1 MIVSGSAAAVL
12 ILLALITLVA
22 GFSGTAPLRV
32 PGFPDFGQPPNN
44 AGAQTPNPREP
55 TGAAGGAVPGAGST
69 QDPTPGTT
77 ASVDLTSRRH
87 VPTQTPSHPPKP
99 TKT

>member
-1 MIVSGSAAAVL
+1 VIVSGSAAAVL

-32 PGFPDFGQPPNN
+32 PGFPDFVKPPNN
-44 AGAQTPNPREP
+44 AGAQTPNPGEP
-55 TGAAGGAVPGAGST
+55 TGAAGGAVPSAGGTQNPTAGS
-69 QDPTPGTT
+69 T
-77 ASVDLTSRRH
+77 ASVDPTSRRH
-87 VPTQTPSHPPKP
+87 IPTQTPSHPPKP